1 MPRVRCVCLLID
13 ILAPLDPLRKNMAAV
28 RPENGEFLQR
38 VEECEKGGKYSY
50 YARAKGETGEEN
62 GNERS
67 TEIRLAYPRSESK
80 QIIYFTKLFKHA
92 NDNTSFDR
100 DGTPVIMVYQ
110 DTILTLK

>member
-67 TEIRLAYPRSESK
+67 TEIRMKRGAATTSGATKKDDSEGK
-80 QIIYFTKLFKHA
+80 RT
-92 NDNTSFDR
+92 
-100 DGTPVIMVYQ
+100 TPKGKFEGVGKEQ
-110 DTILTLK
+110 